1 MNLDSTKEKKYKFKK
16 QRPGKLP
23 TELTANLKPKNQSV
37 L

>member
-1 MNLDSTKEKKYKFKK
+1 MNPDSSKEKKYKFKK

-23 TELTANLKPKNQSV
+23 AELAANLKPKHQSV